1 LFGDEENMILTWEI
15 EDQDIEK
22 VRSFYAKWS
31 DDPFVRLRQ
40 RRNVDS
46 PRPTITKEKAW
57 MALVGCLLS
66 TQQRS
71 GPGSAV
77 KRFVDTDPFP
87 LNYGVCSG
95 KSDLEGFARETLTSF
110 GGIRRP
116 PTIAQQISTNY
127 KILHDGMWYELLSRV
142 KEIIES
148 DNPILERK
156 AAHLLAKHLHG
167 IGPKQSRN
175 LLQWIG
181 ASKYEIPVDSRI
193 TKWLNRHVLKYHLSA
208 NLLADHTYY
217 DMVSDGVQL
226 LCSRADLYPCMLDAA
241 IFTSFDQGWSES
253 DVGISETLKNAE
265 PGRARDTGS
274 TGAPDA

>member
-1 LFGDEENMILTWEI
+1 MILTWKI

-22 VRSFYAKWS
+22 VRSFYAKWA

-40 RRNVDS
+40 SRNVDS
-46 PRPTITKEKAW
+46 PRPTITKERTW

-77 KRFVDTDPFP
+77 KRFLDTDPFP
-87 LNYGVCSG
+87 LNYDVCSG

-116 PTIAQQISTNY
+116 PTIALQISANY
-127 KILHDGMWYELLSRV
+127 KVLHDGLWYQLLSRV
-142 KEIIES
+142 QEIIES
-148 DNPILERK
+148 DNPMLERK

-193 TKWLNRHVLKYHLSA
+193 TKWLNMYVLKYHLSA

-217 DMVSDGVQL
+217 DMVSDGVQS
-226 LCSRADLYPCMLDAA
+226 LCRRADLYPCMFDAA
-241 IFTSFDQGWSES
+241 IFTSFDQGWSAS
-253 DVGISETLKNAE
+253 DVGMSESLKNAE
-265 PGRARDTGS
+265 LGRARDDGS
-274 TGAPDA
+274 TGAPGASL